1 MKATTRDIIN
11 PGCFADK
18 GGAEPCSYRGY
29 HEARSQL
36 KRPEFASNSEK

>member
-1 MKATTRDIIN
+1 MTATILDIFYHA
-11 PGCFADK
+11 CFADK